1 MTWKSPTGRDNEV
14 WTKTSSRRW
23 AHITRGGRPLYED
36 ATEHGRNVDRV
47 VRIAPEVAAEWKLKL
62 EMRPLYERQP
72 DGNRK

>member
-1 MTWKSPTGRDNEV
+1 M
-14 WTKTSSRRW
+14 
-23 AHITRGGRPLYED
+23 YED

-47 VRIAPEVAAEWKLKL
+47 VRIAPEVAAGWKLKL